1 VLKSTYIAL
10 VAALTASLLAPG
22 VADAQDDAKASGG
35 FKIGVVD
42 FRYLLTAYNKRK
54 TEYDKL
60 QKEVDDLQKGIDG
73 IANEVEKLKGQYDA
87 QVDKMS
93 STERRALEEKIE
105 GLAADFRAE
114 LAKRQRLVDRKE
126 KQVVETLITD
136 IRAVVEEIAVTENYH
151 LILDANSPNPPR
163 GGVLYYSKTLDITP
177 KVEARLNKTP

>member
-1 VLKSTYIAL
+1 MSKTCYLVLLAAL
-10 VAALTASLLAPG
+10 VAGLVASAVG
-22 VADAQDDAKASGG
+22 GAQEDSKASGG

-60 QKEVDDLQKGIDG
+60 QREVDELQKGID
-73 IANEVEKLKGQYDA
+73 ALADEAEKLKAQYDA
-87 QVDKMS
+87 QVDSMPAD
-93 STERRALEEKIE
+93 ERRALEERIE

-114 LAKRQRLVDRKE
+114 LAKRQRTIDRKE
-126 KQVVETLITD
+126 KEVVEGLIAD
-136 IRAVVEEIAVTENYH
+136 IRAVIEEIAVTENYH

-163 GGVLYYSKTLDITP
+163 GGVVYFSKTLDITP